1 MHASSGITPWPN
13 ASPPGSGA
21 NGCRAMP
28 PWPAGPPS
36 GNARR
41 PRPVLAQVE
50 RTLAKARF
58 WQRFGSAGLLPEQV
72 KVLNRLLDGGERGF
86 AHGISASQYQK
97 AVKVSKATA
106 TRHLAGL
113 VEKGCLVK
121 LPGGGRSTRYQV
133 PDVLRRE

>member
-1 MHASSGITPWPN
+1 MLD
-13 ASPPGSGA
+13 
-21 NGCRAMP
+21 
-28 PWPAGPPS
+28 
-36 GNARR
+36 
-41 PRPVLAQVE
+41 VLAKVE

-58 WQRFGSAGLLPEQV
+58 WQRFRSSGLLPEQV

-97 AVKVSKATA
+97 VAKVSKATA

-113 VEKGCLVK
+113 VEKGCLVR

-133 PDVLRRE
+133 PDMHLERPGPDARSGQGGIKRRY